1 MYKETKNYFEKRG
14 VMVRIPRDVR
24 ELFDQLDGWQ
34 GYQACA
40 IRNTALLYGL
50 MVIAI
55 TGKLPKNDEEYLK
68 LLNAVK
74 MMLKTIWGDE
84 LGEIH

>member
-1 MYKETKNYFEKRG
+1 
-14 VMVRIPRDVR
+14 
-24 ELFDQLDGWQ
+24 
-34 GYQACA
+34 
-40 IRNTALLYGL
+40 